1 MWIKPKE
8 VLIAN
13 AFWVTEQSSVYF
25 LLQRRKGHGKDSNSL
40 SSLFVGT
47 LDSVFDTK
55 PPPYRILH
63 QTPTSEVY
71 YAIACSLTL
80 PEIQKDWEWLQKNLN
95 CLEAF
100 EKEEDVT
107 GFVCG
112 KIESMVASSCHK
124 DLDVDED
131 SKEYRKQSKKFRR
144 VFNLPSDDKLVSYY
158 SCSYWDGKVPFQG
171 WMYLSVQHLCF
182 YAYILGKEVKIIV
195 RWIDVTDLEKSNN
208 YFFPESICVS
218 TREKEYYF
226 SMFLRK
232 SETFDLMSQLINI
245 AMKQLIDEK
254 PGFSEDKDLLN
265 KMSKNVAKKQSFL
278 KRDLDARALSE
289 SYRLTFRLPA
299 TEKLDGS
306 TDATLWTPYNKRH
319 VWGRIY
325 VSQNYICFDSR
336 VKGLV
341 SVVIPLRDVS
351 NVEKVDNHASN
362 TAVNNS
368 VLLTTRSASRPTFLF
383 SQIHD
388 RDFFIQKT
396 SELLSKIETHRDT
409 PHDKKG
415 ADEEWNLQPP
425 MRLLFKKD
433 LVKEVAA
440 QEEVRIKQWELHFAE
455 YGRGVSMYRTSE
467 MMKLILDGVPDPM
480 RRELWLSFSGAW
492 NMLVSN
498 PNEYRRLV
506 KLGIGRSCTAN
517 DEIERDLHR
526 SLPEHPAFQTD
537 IGISALR
544 RVLTAYAER
553 NPQIGYCQ
561 AMNIVSSVLL
571 IFCGEEEAFWLLACL
586 CESLLPDYYNTKVV
600 GARIDQEVLDDLVS
614 EHLPHLH
621 SALQHLGMIKMIS
634 LSWFLTIFLSVMPYS
649 SAVYIVD
656 CFFYDGA
663 KVIFQVALTVL
674 KVNQE
679 KLLKCNDDGEAM
691 QVLSGYLSGVYNEQL
706 TKQEIIKDGEPID
719 RTISIQ
725 NLLYDAYSKY
735 GSITT
740 GGIERL
746 RMKHRLRV
754 VQGLEDELGR
764 NIVRSI
770 QSDGCFKPDELTDF
784 VAFIKEELISRRTPA
799 ERYDPSRP
807 PYEAYSIDFELFRYL
822 FCGISPWGKGEKAD
836 DLAARL
842 FRLMDSNSDGIL
854 NVREAVIALGLTS
867 TAEMTQRLKLFYALH
882 LPPVLPSVE
891 VQTPVMA
898 DGAEIASEA
907 TEFFEDGSFSIGSS
921 SADSTPVLERVNS
934 QSGGD
939 EGSWDI
945 CSISSLRALV
955 TAVDQKGSRNSL
967 PRMKQEH
974 FIALWRSLY
983 DMLQD
988 HLDNEDMYHS
998 IASVGTLLLKLGEVG
1013 KKFYAARDESLES
1026 LVLAAEQ
1033 WNEKSK
1039 IVRDHNGNPGGEAE
1053 WSIAVEQFLATALT
1067 GQPIVEFFSQRIELS
1082 SLLAS
1087 MRKTRFTSIQNNGI
1101 EVS

>member
-1 MWIKPKE
+1 MWVKPKE

-13 AFWVTEQSSVYF
+13 AFWITELSSVYF
-25 LLQRRKGHGKDSNSL
+25 LLQRRKGHGKDSSSL
-40 SSLFVGT
+40 TSLFVGT

-71 YAIACSLTL
+71 YVIACSLTL
-80 PEIQKDWEWLQKNLN
+80 PEIKKDWEWLQQNLN

-100 EKEEDVT
+100 EKEDDVT
-107 GFVCG
+107 TFVCG
-112 KIESMVASSCHK
+112 KIESMVATSGQNK
-124 DLDVDED
+124 ELEDED
-131 SKEYRKQSKKFRR
+131 SKQYKKQSKKFRR
-144 VFNLPSDDKLVSYY
+144 IFNLPLEDKLVSYY

-182 YAYILGKEVKIIV
+182 YAYILGKEVRLVI
-195 RWIDVTDLEKSNN
+195 RWVDVTGLEKTSN

-218 TREKEYYF
+218 TREKEHYF

-254 PGFSEDKDLLN
+254 PGFAEDKDLLN
-265 KMSKNVAKKQSFL
+265 KMSKNVPKKQSFL

-289 SYRLTFRLPA
+289 AYRLLFRLPSS
-299 TEKLDGS
+299 EKLDGS
-306 TDATLWTPYNKRH
+306 TEATLWTPYNKQH

-336 VKGLV
+336 VKSLV

-351 NVEKVDNHASN
+351 CVEKVDNHASN
-362 TAVNNS
+362 AAVNNS
-368 VLLTTRSASRPTFLF
+368 VLITTRSASRPTFLF

-388 RDFFIQKT
+388 RDFFIEKI
-396 SELLSKIETHRDT
+396 SELLSWVKVKI
-409 PHDKKG
+409 P
-415 ADEEWNLQPP
+415 EEENNTKEGDWVLQPP
-425 MRLLFKKD
+425 LRSIFKKE
-433 LVKEVAA
+433 LGKELAA
-440 QEEVRIKQWELHFAE
+440 QEEVKTKQWELHFAE
-455 YGRGVSMYRTSE
+455 FGRGVSMYRTTD
-467 MMKLILDGVPDPM
+467 MMKLILDGTPDSM

-492 NMLVSN
+492 NEMVSN
-498 PNEYRRLV
+498 PNEYKRLV
-506 KLGIGRSCTAN
+506 ERGLGRHCTAN

-526 SLPEHPAFQTD
+526 SLPEHPAFQVD

-571 IFCGEEEAFWLLACL
+571 IYCGEEEAFWLLACL

-621 SALQHLGMIKMIS
+621 SALKHLGMIKMIS

-674 KVNQE
+674 KANQE
-679 KLLKCNDDGEAM
+679 NLLKCNDDGEAM
-691 QVLSGYLSGVYNEQL
+691 QVLTAYLSGVYNEQCA
-706 TKQEIIKDGEPID
+706 KQNFIKDGETVD
-719 RTISIQ
+719 KTISIQ
-725 NLLYDAYSKY
+725 SLLHDAYSNY
-735 GSITT
+735 GSVTT
-740 GGIERL
+740 GSIERL

-770 QSDGCFKPDELTDF
+770 QGDGYFKPEELSDL
-784 VAFIKEELISRRTPA
+784 VAFIKEELISRRKPA
-799 ERYDPSRP
+799 DRYDPSTP
-807 PYEAYSIDFELFRYL
+807 PYEAYKVDFELFRYL
-822 FCGISPWGKGEKAD
+822 FAGISPWGKGLKAD

-842 FRLMDSNSDGIL
+842 FRLLDSNSDGIL
-854 NVREAVIALGLTS
+854 NVRETTIALGLTC

-882 LPPVLPSVE
+882 LPPILPTVE
-891 VQTPVMA
+891 VQSP
-898 DGAEIASEA
+898 A
-907 TEFFEDGSFSIGSS
+907 T
-921 SADSTPVLERVNS
+921 
-934 QSGGD
+934 SGGD
-939 EGSWDI
+939 DCNWEITSV
-945 CSISSLRALV
+945 SSLRSLI
-955 TAVDQKGSRNSL
+955 TSSEKKGNRNTL
-967 PRMKQEH
+967 PRMKQDH

-988 HLDNEDMYHS
+988 RLEDQDLYHS

-1013 KKFYAARDESLES
+1013 KKFYAARDESVES
-1026 LVLAAEQ
+1026 LVLTAEQ

-1039 IVRDHNGNPGGEAE
+1039 MIRDHNGNPGGEAE

-1067 GQPIVEFFSQRIELS
+1067 GQPIVDFFSQRTDIIQA
-1082 SLLAS
+1082 LAS
-1087 MRKTRFTSIQNNGI
+1087 LRKSKFTSFQNNGVEI
-1101 EVS
+1101 S